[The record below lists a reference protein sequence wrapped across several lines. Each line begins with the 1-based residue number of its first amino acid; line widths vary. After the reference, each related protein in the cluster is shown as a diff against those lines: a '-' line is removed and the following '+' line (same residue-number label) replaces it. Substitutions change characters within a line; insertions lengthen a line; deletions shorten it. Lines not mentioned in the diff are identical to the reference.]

1 MIGHSVA
8 VGIDRRARVLELF
21 DVVINGRDEQA
32 ISRFTVD
39 PRIEGT
45 IRSLLG
51 AFSDLRFDVR
61 WTVEEG
67 RRVVSFVD
75 MTGTHDSGPW
85 LMVAEPTGR
94 SLSASLVLA
103 LELDDDGLIVD
114 DWLGSNFIAML
125 DQLGWGVAPRGQQ
138 VPL

>member
-1 MIGHSVA
+1 M
-8 VGIDRRARVLELF
+8 
-21 DVVINGRDEQA
+21 VINGRGEA
-32 ISRFTVD
+32 EIPRFTVN
-39 PRIEGT
+39 PRIEDT

-61 WTVEEG
+61 WTVAEG
-67 RRVVSFVD
+67 RRVVSFID

-94 SLSASLVLA
+94 TMRASLVLA